1 MTVAAAAPSQGKD
14 AVLEIEVINQAR
26 FAQALGNLFGLFVL
40 GLKCIHQI
48 KANEVGHLDL
58 DGHGATVGSAGV
70 AHARFIARP
79 AFWAVNVDDADGGFH
94 GLLDGS

>member
-1 MTVAAAAPSQGKD
+1 MV
-14 AVLEIEVINQAR
+14 NQAG
-26 FAQALGNLFGLFVL
+26 FAQALGNLFGLFVFC
-40 GLKCIHQI
+40 LKRIYQI
-48 KANEVGHLDL
+48 KANEVWHFDL

-70 AHARFIARP
+70 AHARLIARP